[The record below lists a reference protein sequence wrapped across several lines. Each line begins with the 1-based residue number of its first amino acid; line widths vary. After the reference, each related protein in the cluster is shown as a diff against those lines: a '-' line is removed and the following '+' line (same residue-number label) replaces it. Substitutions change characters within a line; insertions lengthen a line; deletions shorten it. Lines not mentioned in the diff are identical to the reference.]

1 MNNLT
6 KELDTAALEAG
17 RIFAASGED
26 FYRKE
31 IPAYDLGVLIPAST
45 MVRVTFEVLHT
56 PDREITP
63 ELEMAIDFVPT

>member
-1 MNNLT
+1 MSNL
-6 KELDTAALEAG
+6 KKQLDAAALEAG
-17 RIFAASGED
+17 RIFAASGEE

-56 PDREITP
+56 PDPERTP
-63 ELEMAIDFVPT
+63 ELEMEMEFNPT

>member
-1 MNNLT
+1 MI
-6 KELDTAALEAG
+6 KEMDAAALEGA

-56 PDREITP
+56 PDPLRTP
-63 ELEMAIDFVPT
+63 ELEMEMEMV